1 MDKTNKSSRIGMSEQ
16 EKVGNLKPNQENVS
30 VTVRVLEAGEPKTI
44 RTKNGIRTIS
54 EAVVGDDSGRV
65 KLTLWGNLAGKVKE
79 GMVVRIDNAW
89 TTAFRGKVQLNAGSK
104 STITQVGDDMA
115 PPADSIPTNE
125 PEAPEYQPRRF
136 GGRGRQ
142 FGGRRRYQEESEEE

>member
-1 MDKTNKSSRIGMSEQ
+1 MSEQ
-16 EKVGNLKPNQENVS
+16 EKVGNLKPNQENIS
-30 VTVRVLEAGEPKTI
+30 VTVRVLEAEEPKTI

-54 EAVVGDDSGRV
+54 EAVVGDDTGRV

-104 STITQVGDDMA
+104 STITQVDDDMV
-115 PPADSIPTNE
+115 PPANSIPTNE
-125 PEAPEYQPRRF
+125 PEAPNYQPRRF
-136 GGRGRQ
+136 RGKGRQ
-142 FGGRRRYQEESEEE
+142 FGERRRYQEESEEE